1 MPTRIGCWSARSGAV
16 SRSVRGQLN
25 AAAAALGDGVQI
37 VSLGDGPTPG
47 PLDAVIVIG
56 PPHSAADSGTRAPW
70 RTDQPNAPLILALAP
85 NDSAGEHVRLLGHDA
100 DVVLP
105 ATTHGRVILATVLAL
120 LRWRAR

>member
-1 MPTRIGCWSARSGAV
+1 
-16 SRSVRGQLN
+16 
-25 AAAAALGDGVQI
+25 VQI
-37 VSLGDGPTPG
+37 VSLRDGPAPA
-47 PLDAVIVIG
+47 LDAVIVIG
-56 PPHSAADSGTRAPW
+56 PSHLAADSGTHVPW
-70 RTDQPNAPLILALAP
+70 RTDQPNAPLIVALAP